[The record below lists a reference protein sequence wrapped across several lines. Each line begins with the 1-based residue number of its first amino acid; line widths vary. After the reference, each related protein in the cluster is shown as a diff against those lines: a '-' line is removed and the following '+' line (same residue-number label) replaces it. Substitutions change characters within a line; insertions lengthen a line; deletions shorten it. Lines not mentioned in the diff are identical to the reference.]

1 MYDQYD
7 MSMMHSGARMFS
19 TTFIIIY
26 LILLVVL
33 IVSLWKI
40 FEKAGKPGWAA
51 IIPIYNIL
59 VILEIVGLQ
68 WWWILIILIGMF
80 IPIVN
85 FLIMIGVG
93 FYIDYLLA
101 KSFGKDIGFAIG
113 LFLLGIVF
121 LPILAFGDAQYQGPA
136 AQVGETNQPPQEDIM
151 E

>member
-7 MSMMHSGARMFS
+7 MSMMDSSLKMFT
-19 TTFIIIY
+19 TTFLFIY
-26 LILLVVL
+26 LIVLVVL
-33 IVSLWKI
+33 IVSMWKI
-40 FEKAGKPGWAA
+40 FTKAGKPGWAA

-59 VILEIVGLQ
+59 VLLEIVGLP

-80 IPIVN
+80 IPVIN

-113 LFLLGIVF
+113 LLLLGIVF
-121 LPILAFGDAQYQGPA
+121 LPILAFGNAQYQGPA
-136 AQVGETNQPPQEDIM
+136 ALGETNQPPREDII